1 MPVTAN
7 GREVANNIDDLGR
20 IVDPIS
26 LDAIKMGPGESL
38 PLGTFVFNIDTL
50 YRLFRDV
57 IDVSRSGMPMETANW
72 NEFLGHEVTQS
83 VFNDG
88 GPLRFID
95 INDPVVLEDLKRL
108 YLSFGGGESMG
119 RYSKYN
125 TRQGERRDDVY
136 NMHSDVINPI
146 VWAASL
152 KKSKGKKKKTKKPKK
167 KKPKKKPK
175 KKKKQTKKKGED
187 KSYVKSFKK

>member
-7 GREVANNIDDLGR
+7 GREVSNNIDDLGS

-26 LDAIKMGPGESL
+26 LDTIKMGPGESL

-88 GPLRFID
+88 GHLRFID

-119 RYSKYN
+119 RHSKYN
-125 TRQGERRDDVY
+125 TRQGERQDDVY
-136 NMHSDVINPI
+136 NMHSDVIKPI
-146 VWAASL
+146 VWGASL
-152 KKSKGKKKKTKKPKK
+152 RKKRRSKKPKK
-167 KKPKKKPK
+167 KKPKKRPK
-175 KKKKQTKKKGED
+175 KKKKQTKKKG
-187 KSYVKSFKK
+187 K

>member
-38 PLGTFVFNIDTL
+38 PLGNFVFNIDTL

-146 VWAASL
+146 AWGASL
-152 KKSKGKKKKTKKPKK
+152 RKKRRSKKPKKDKKPKK
-167 KKPKKKPK
+167 KKSKKKPK
-175 KKKKQTKKKGED
+175 KPKKPKKKQTKKKG
-187 KSYVKSFKK
+187 K

>member
-26 LDAIKMGPGESL
+26 LDTIKMGPGESL

-119 RYSKYN
+119 RHSKYN
-125 TRQGERRDDVY
+125 TRQGGRRQDDVY

-146 VWAASL
+146 AWGASL
-152 KKSKGKKKKTKKPKK
+152 RKKRRYKKPKK
-167 KKPKKKPK
+167 PKKSKKPKKEKSKGTKRRKRRK
-175 KKKKQTKKKGED
+175 KSKMR
-187 KSYVKSFKK
+187 

>member
-26 LDAIKMGPGESL
+26 LDTIKMGPGESL

-88 GPLRFID
+88 GHLRFID

-119 RYSKYN
+119 RHSKYN
-125 TRQGERRDDVY
+125 TRQGGRRQDDVY
-136 NMHSDVINPI
+136 NMHSDVIKPI
-146 VWAASL
+146 VWGASL
-152 KKSKGKKKKTKKPKK
+152 RKKRRSKKPKK
-167 KKPKKKPK
+167 KKPKKK
-175 KKKKQTKKKGED
+175 KKKKQTKKKG
-187 KSYVKSFKK
+187 K